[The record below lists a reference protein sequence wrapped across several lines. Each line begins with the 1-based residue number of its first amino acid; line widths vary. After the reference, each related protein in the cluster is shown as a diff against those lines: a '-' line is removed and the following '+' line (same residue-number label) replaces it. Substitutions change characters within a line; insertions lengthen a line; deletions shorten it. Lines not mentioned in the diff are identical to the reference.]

1 MIEKHCPICHL
12 EIIEEGGCATH
23 YDGKK
28 FCECGKPIN
37 KGDDMVIKK
46 KSVRMED
53 FYKVMQE
60 SGNVKK
66 ALRDDKGFATW
77 YSTKRKKK

>member
-1 MIEKHCPICHL
+1 M
-12 EIIEEGGCATH
+12 A
-23 YDGKK
+23 
-28 FCECGKPIN
+28 KP
-37 KGDDMVIKK
+37 K
-46 KSVRMED
+46 KSVKMSD